1 MTLQNNIRE
10 SLLYYPGIFDNALD
24 VLHHMYCVI
33 GNGYK
38 WVNGELVECS
48 GREMSIS
55 VKDAIDYHIATKL
68 SSEKI
73 NSCIDFAIVL
83 LDIDK
88 NNPDFDKLSKAL
100 SDKLSNDLTGIINMT
115 LDIEH
120 RASDFS
126 IATLSEYPDSFTC
139 KVREKNKDS
148 ARKKMFTWHLYPLCE
163 YSKICTI
170 PDDVK
175 DDYLAGAEKMIEFIK
190 THPDIHVD
198 GEYDSNMEWLKKAE
212 ERIAEIR
219 KNREKQKEED

>member
-1 MTLQNNIRE
+1 MTLKNNIRE

-33 GNGYK
+33 GNGYE

-73 NSCIDFAIVL
+73 NSCIDFAIAL
-83 LDIDK
+83 LDIDDK
-88 NNPDFDKLSKAL
+88 NPDFDKLSKAL
-100 SDKLSNDLTGIINMT
+100 SDKLSNDLTGVINMT

-120 RASDFS
+120 RAADFS
-126 IATLSEYPDSFTC
+126 IATLSEYPDSFMC
-139 KVREKNKDS
+139 KIRERNHDIAHNKTSD
-148 ARKKMFTWHLYPLCE
+148 WHLYPLCE
-163 YSKICTI
+163 YSRMCTI

-175 DDYLAGAEKMIEFIK
+175 DDYLAGAEKMNEFIK
-190 THPDIHVD
+190 ANPDIHREGD
-198 GEYDSNMEWLKKAE
+198 YERNMEWVRKAE
-212 ERIAEIR
+212 ERIVEIR
-219 KNREKQKEED
+219 KMREEQKEE

>member
-1 MTLQNNIRE
+1 MTLKNNIRE
-10 SLLYYPGIFDNALD
+10 SLLYFPIIYDNALD

-33 GNGYK
+33 GNGYE

-48 GREMSIS
+48 GREMPIS

-73 NSCIDFAIVL
+73 NSCIDFAMVL

-100 SDKLSNDLTGIINMT
+100 SDKLSNDLTDVINMT

-126 IATLSEYPDSFTC
+126 IATLKDYPDSFIC
-139 KVREKNKDS
+139 KMREKNKDS
-148 ARKKMFTWHLYPLCE
+148 ARKKMFVWHPYPLSE
-163 YSKICTI
+163 YSKMCTI
-170 PDDVK
+170 PNDVK

-190 THPDIHVD
+190 THPEIYVD
-198 GEYDSNMEWLKKAE
+198 GEYESNMEWLKKAE

-219 KNREKQKEED
+219 KKRAEENED

>member
-1 MTLQNNIRE
+1 MTLKNNIRE

-33 GNGYK
+33 GNGYE

-55 VKDAIDYHIATKL
+55 VKDAINYTIAWRL
-68 SSEKI
+68 NSENI
-73 NSCIDFAIVL
+73 HSTIESAILL
-83 LDIDK
+83 LDIDEK
-88 NNPDFDKLSKAL
+88 NPDYMKLSKAL
-100 SDKLSNDLTGIINMT
+100 SDRLSNDVTRVVNMT

-120 RASDFS
+120 RVNDFS
-126 IATLSEYPDSFTC
+126 IATLKDYPDSFMC
-139 KVREKNKDS
+139 MVRERNLDS
-148 ARKKMFTWHLYPLCE
+148 ARKKMFAWHLYPLCE
-163 YSKICTI
+163 YSRMCTI

-190 THPDIHVD
+190 ANPDIHREGDYVR
-198 GEYDSNMEWLKKAE
+198 NMEWVRKAE

-219 KNREKQKEED
+219 KIREEEKEE